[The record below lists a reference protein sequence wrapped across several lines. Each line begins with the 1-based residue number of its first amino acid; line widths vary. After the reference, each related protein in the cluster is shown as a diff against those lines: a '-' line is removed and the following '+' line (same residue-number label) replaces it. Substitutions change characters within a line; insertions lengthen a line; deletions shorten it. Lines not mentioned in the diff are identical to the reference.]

1 MITSLESV
9 LQHALHNK
17 TAVAGF
23 VGLGWEDM
31 RAYVKAAELE
41 NKPVIIQAGPG
52 CRAHTPIEVLG
63 PMMCHLADSVNV
75 PVVVH
80 LDHSKSIDECS
91 RAIDMGFSSVMFD
104 GSDLPIEENIRL
116 TRSVV
121 ELAIARCVS
130 VEGEVGYVGYAK
142 GEASQ
147 GSEPDE
153 VGLFAESTGVDA
165 VAISIGNVHLQTE
178 KEAVINFELL
188 AEIEAKCSLPLVL
201 HGGSGISPVIRQR
214 LARHSNVC
222 KFNIGT
228 ELRQAFGNHLRDVLK
243 ANPSQFDRIALL
255 SEVENLLISDVRTL
269 LRDM

>member
-91 RAIDMGFSSVMFD
+91 RAIAMGFSSVMFD

-116 TRSVV
+116 TQREPSNSDRHQTWPHSKYGG
-121 ELAIARCVS
+121 RCPLL
-130 VEGEVGYVGYAK
+130 GPPCTPHRGCRLCRLIRAH
-142 GEASQ
+142 ASRRWK
-147 GSEPDE
+147 P
-153 VGLFAESTGVDA
+153 
-165 VAISIGNVHLQTE
+165 
-178 KEAVINFELL
+178 
-188 AEIEAKCSLPLVL
+188 
-201 HGGSGISPVIRQR
+201 
-214 LARHSNVC
+214 
-222 KFNIGT
+222 
-228 ELRQAFGNHLRDVLK
+228 FGRED
-243 ANPSQFDRIALL
+243 
-255 SEVENLLISDVRTL
+255 
-269 LRDM
+269 